1 MKVTPYNIYPFISYK
16 KNKQTLIKNLSKT
29 SLTSIRKNR
38 KNVNFNRKKNH
49 KKKLKTHEK
58 KYS

>member
-16 KNKQTLIKNLSKT
+16 KNKKTLIKNLCKT

-38 KNVNFNRKKNH
+38 KNVNFKRKK
-49 KKKLKTHEK
+49 KIIEK
-58 KYS
+58 VKNP

>member
-29 SLTSIRKNR
+29 SLTSIRK
-38 KNVNFNRKKNH
+38 KRKKVKF
-49 KKKLKTHEK
+49 KKKK
-58 KYS
+58 KS

>member
-38 KNVNFNRKKNH
+38 KNVNFNRKKII
-49 KKKLKTHEK
+49 KK
-58 KYS
+58 S